1 MWCRSTLHHLK
12 DTDEIGV
19 SWMFLQAVQIFVSCD
34 EFFRTSKKHLI
45 FKAKIWKKNS
55 LNYAMID
62 FYWTFYCKFF
72 MVCKIWRSNNKSQF
86 VFMYN
91 GFDRV
96 ICYTLCTNWR
106 QLHLTHLTRHM
117 PKHAKKRGNM
127 LIIIN
132 SIFNCHHT

>member
-19 SWMFLQAVQIFVSCD
+19 SWMFLQAVQILFLAMNY
-34 EFFRTSKKHLI
+34 FRTSKKRI
-45 FKAKIWKKNS
+45 ESKAKIWKKS

-72 MVCKIWRSNNKSQF
+72 MFCKIWRSNNKSQF

-117 PKHAKKRGNM
+117 PKHAKKCGNM

>member
-1 MWCRSTLHHLK
+1 MSINAAPLKRYRWNWCFLNVFTSGTNFCFLRWITSAQVKNISYLK
-12 DTDEIGV
+12 PK
-19 SWMFLQAVQIFVSCD
+19 F
-34 EFFRTSKKHLI
+34 
-45 FKAKIWKKNS
+45 KKNS
-55 LNYAMID
+55 LNYAMIN

-117 PKHAKKRGNM
+117 PKHAKKHGNM

>member
-1 MWCRSTLHHLK
+1 MSINAAPLKRYRWNWCFLNVFTSGTNFCFLRWITSAQVKNISYLK
-12 DTDEIGV
+12 
-19 SWMFLQAVQIFVSCD
+19 S
-34 EFFRTSKKHLI
+34 EFEKK
-45 FKAKIWKKNS
+45 S
-55 LNYAMID
+55 LNYAMIN

-72 MVCKIWRSNNKSQF
+72 MVCQIWRSNNKSQF
-86 VFMYN
+86 FFMYN